1 MQRVIAS
8 CVYGDRHTP
17 FVFTFLYSVTKT
29 CPDTKIIIGYSDF
42 SMVELNLLKISYPL
56 VEFISL
62 DHTNSKGLSH
72 AANASQKVKTWFHL
86 FELHTKENDQ
96 IIFLDIDTLMIKAP
110 FEIFTSDFDLVLT
123 RKKGKWPLNSG
134 VLFVRKNAN
143 TQTIFHNWLILTNK
157 IISSMHLNS
166 QAEVSYG
173 GADQDALIQA
183 LGVSK
188 CIIDFNTHTYT
199 YKYLKSIV
207 KIKFVNCEEYN
218 QTESA
223 KITPLTKIIHY
234 KAGWHKILIDG
245 ARYTKNRPR
254 SSSFEFHQI
263 WKNCYTQAK
272 NHLYE
277 SIYKKSWEQEDLIK
291 EISKVK
297 YLPRGVYNSEML
309 LVISVLKF
317 LNVET
322 VLESGRA
329 RGHSTQLISEI
340 LKNDDSHK
348 SLISLDFKKDSD
360 SEYAETNLARYP
372 KTKLIYGDANFILKK
387 IVRKKFSQ
395 SDRYAVLLDE
405 PKSFN
410 ALYLTA
416 KLIHSKIPPAVIFI
430 HNMKKIEKDGKFPLQ
445 RYMCSVI
452 FDRIFFSD
460 EFQIKP
466 VVRMCDESIFLFD
479 DITWLNNINSPN
491 FLFRES
497 YGPTLAVVVPTLLDR
512 HVLKKIFI
520 WPVFQFYNI
529 YSTVFKLILV
539 SIFNRLRL
547 IVFWNK

>member
-8 CVYGDRHTP
+8 CVYGNKHTP

-29 CPDTKIIIGYSDF
+29 CPDARIIIGYYDF
-42 SMVELNLLKISYPL
+42 SLVELNLLKISYPF

-62 DHTNSKGLSH
+62 DNTNSKGLSH
-72 AANASQKVKTWFHL
+72 AANASQKIKTWFQL
-86 FELHTKENDQ
+86 FDLHTKENDQ
-96 IIFLDIDTLMIKAP
+96 ILFLDIDTLMIKSP
-110 FEIFTSDFDLVLT
+110 FEIFTSDIDLVLT

-134 VLFVRKNAN
+134 VLFVCKNAN
-143 TQTIFHNWLILTNK
+143 TQTIFYNWLILTNK
-157 IISSMHLNS
+157 IISSVYLNS
-166 QAEVSYG
+166 QAEASYG
-173 GADQDALIQA
+173 GADQDALIKT
-183 LGVSK
+183 LGISK
-188 CIIDFNTHTYT
+188 CIIDFDLDTYI
-199 YKYLKSIV
+199 YAYLKSNV

-234 KAGWHKILIDG
+234 KAGWHNILING
-245 ARYTKNRPR
+245 ARYTKNRPK

-272 NHLYE
+272 NILYE
-277 SIYKKSWEQEDLIK
+277 SVYKKSWEQEDLVK
-291 EISKVK
+291 EVSEIK
-297 YLPRGVYNSEML
+297 YLPRGIYNSEML
-309 LVISVLKF
+309 LMISVLKF

-329 RGHSTQLISEI
+329 RGHSTQLISK
-340 LKNDDSHK
+340 LLQNDDLHK

-360 SEYAETNLARYP
+360 SEYAETNLAQYP

-387 IVRKKFSQ
+387 IVRKNFSQ
-395 SDRYAVLLDE
+395 SDRYAVLLDG

-416 KLIHSKIPPAVIFI
+416 KLIRSKIPPVVLFI
-430 HNMKKIEKDGKFPLQ
+430 HDMKKIEKDGKFSLQ

-452 FDRIFFSD
+452 FDRVFFSD

-466 VVRMCDESIFLFD
+466 MVRMCDESIFLLSD
-479 DITWLNNINSPN
+479 TTWLNNVNSPN
-491 FLFRES
+491 FIFRES
-497 YGPTLAVVVPTLLDR
+497 YGPTLAVIFPTLLDR

-520 WPVFQFYNI
+520 WPVFQFYSI
-529 YSTVFKLILV
+529 YSTVSKFILL
-539 SIFNRLRL
+539 SIFNRLRI